1 MILAF
6 VSRKGGVGKTTS
18 VVSLAGALVRL
29 GQKVLVLDLDAQ
41 ASASRSLGVERESL
55 APSMHDVLFRN
66 VPLWRSVRSTGIER
80 LDLVTGSS
88 DLMHADL
95 DLQNVRNREQ
105 RLAEVLR
112 PVAGTWDWVLI
123 DCPPAVGSLAH
134 AAIVAADAY
143 IVPTPPH
150 FLAFEGI
157 DVLLGW
163 TERQLAKLGRGD
175 SLAGILL
182 TMVDYRTS
190 AARAHATELR
200 LKYGLRVLD
209 TEIPNNI
216 RLAEGPA
223 AGLTVFERDPKA
235 SGAHAYRLLATEL
248 LSRLHPVDFEAEP
261 PPAPELPA
269 PKRSRRSKST
279 PAPAPSATAAAP
291 VSPPPSELPA
301 PAPAG
306 EPAAGTD
313 AAPPPDPAAAPA
325 PQSLA
330 DLPVPPGRPN

>member
-1 MILAF
+1 VILSF

-29 GQKVLVLDLDAQ
+29 GHKVLVIDLDAQ
-41 ASASRSLGVERESL
+41 ASASRSLGVERERL

-66 VPLWRSVRSTGIER
+66 VPLWRAVRSSGIER
-80 LDLVTGSS
+80 LDLVTGSA

-95 DLQNVRNREQ
+95 DLQNLRHREQ
-105 RLAEVLR
+105 RLVEVLR
-112 PVAGTWDWVLI
+112 PAAGAWDWVLI

-134 AAIVAADAY
+134 LAIVASDAY
-143 IVPTPPH
+143 VVPTPPH

-163 TERQLAKLGRGD
+163 TERQLAKLGRPD
-175 SLAGILL
+175 SLGGILL

-190 AARAHATELR
+190 AARAHAAELR
-200 LKYGLRVLD
+200 LKYGLRLLD
-209 TEIPNNI
+209 TEIPANV

-248 LSRLHPVDFEAEP
+248 LSRLRPRIDAVPAASAERGHRAP
-261 PPAPELPA
+261 ASKPPAPAA
-269 PKRSRRSKST
+269 PET
-279 PAPAPSATAAAP
+279 PAP
-291 VSPPPSELPA
+291 PA
-301 PAPAG
+301 PDEPAG
-306 EPAAGTD
+306 
-313 AAPPPDPAAAPA
+313 APPAAAAEPA
-325 PQSLA
+325 KPAAPAAPSLA
-330 DLPVPPGRPN
+330 ELPDPPGRPN

>member
-41 ASASRSLGVERESL
+41 ASASRSLGVARENL
-55 APSMHDVLFRN
+55 APSMYDVLFRN
-66 VPLWRSVRSTGIER
+66 VPLWRAVRATGIER
-80 LDLVTGSS
+80 LDLVTGSA

-95 DLQNVRNREQ
+95 DLQNLRHREQ

-134 AAIVAADAY
+134 VAIVAADAY
-143 IVPTPPH
+143 VVPTPPH

-209 TEIPNNI
+209 TEIPVNV

-248 LSRLHPVDFEAEP
+248 LTRLRPPVEAEAEP
-261 PPAPELPA
+261 AAESEPPIPEAPV
-269 PKRSRRSKST
+269 PKRSRRPK
-279 PAPAPSATAAAP
+279 PAPPAEPATAAAP
-291 VSPPPSELPA
+291 AAAEPPAA
-301 PAPAG
+301 PAEAEPSAPA
-306 EPAAGTD
+306 EA
-313 AAPPPDPAAAPA
+313 PAAAP
-325 PQSLA
+325 SLA
-330 DLPVPPGRPN
+330 DLPIPPGRPN

>member
-1 MILAF
+1 MILSF

-29 GQKVLVLDLDAQ
+29 GHKVLVIDLDAQ
-41 ASASRSLGVERESL
+41 ASASRSLGIERERL

-66 VPLWRSVRSTGIER
+66 VPLWRAVRSSGIER
-80 LDLVTGSS
+80 LDLVTGSA

-95 DLQNVRNREQ
+95 DLQNLRHREQ
-105 RLAEVLR
+105 RLVEVLR
-112 PVAGTWDWVLI
+112 PAAGTWDWVLI
-123 DCPPAVGSLAH
+123 DCPPAVGGLAH
-134 AAIVAADAY
+134 LAVVASDAY

-163 TERQLAKLGRGD
+163 TERQLAKLGRPD
-175 SLAGILL
+175 SLGGILL

-190 AARAHATELR
+190 AARAHAAELR
-200 LKYGLRVLD
+200 LKYGLRLLD
-209 TEIPNNI
+209 TEIPANV

-248 LSRLHPVDFEAEP
+248 LSRLRPRIEAVP
-261 PPAPELPA
+261 TPAPTGRAMRSSPPAPAASAPEPTPSVPPA
-269 PKRSRRSKST
+269 DSPAAVEPAASAEAAPAD
-279 PAPAPSATAAAP
+279 PAPAATP
-291 VSPPPSELPA
+291 
-301 PAPAG
+301 
-306 EPAAGTD
+306 
-313 AAPPPDPAAAPA
+313 
-325 PQSLA
+325 SLA
-330 DLPVPPGRPN
+330 ELPVPPGRPN